1 MENNEILNYD
11 VAISIGDIPAFAISE
26 ARHAGSIA
34 WDIETSGLDWKYDK
48 ICTCQVFIPNSRV
61 FLIRVCDSIPY
72 NLKMLLNDEHVCKV
86 FHHAP
91 FDLRFMTYH
100 WSTEVQN
107 VVCTKIASKILA
119 PEMND
124 HSLKNLLERYLGI
137 YLDKKMQ
144 TSNWLCEKLT
154 EEQLI
159 YAVRDVLYLPT
170 LFNELKCS
178 LICCD
183 RWALADAS
191 FDYLPTRVKLDVLG
205 SGDVYLY
212 K

>member
-1 MENNEILNYD
+1 MERNKILDYD
-11 VAISIGDIPAFAISE
+11 VAISIGDIPEFAISE

-48 ICTCQVFIPNSRV
+48 ICTCQIFVPDSHVFV
-61 FLIRVCDSIPY
+61 IRVCDSIPL
-72 NLKMLLNDEHVCKV
+72 NLKLLLNDKHVCKV

-100 WSTEVQN
+100 WSTEVKN
-107 VVCTKIASKILA
+107 VACTKIASKILD
-119 PEMND
+119 PQKND
-124 HSLKNLLERYLGI
+124 HSLKTILERYLGI
-137 YLDKKMQ
+137 NIDKNMQ
-144 TSNWLCEKLT
+144 TSNWLCENLT

-159 YAVRDVLYLPT
+159 YAVRDVLYLPR
-170 LFNELKCS
+170 LFGMLKRE

-183 RWALADAS
+183 RWTLAEAS

-205 SGDVYLY
+205 SGDVFLY